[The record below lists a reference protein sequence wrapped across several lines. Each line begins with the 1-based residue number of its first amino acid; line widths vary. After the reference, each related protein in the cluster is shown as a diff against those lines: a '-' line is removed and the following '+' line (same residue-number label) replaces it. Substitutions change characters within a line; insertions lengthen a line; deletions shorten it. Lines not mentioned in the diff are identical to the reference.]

1 MSTTAG
7 TKVGGAGGGGGVR
20 ARQVV
25 LLVMTLALFGAAGAI
40 AWPKIRQR
48 MLPYEQRLAED
59 AAAWIERVTPT
70 VRSDPRFAGIVLEF
84 RPATRDVGAAIVATG
99 TIERPAEM
107 IALDTLLN
115 SLNPNAPVELKPTL
129 RKKDAEQ

>member
-1 MSTTAG
+1 VGTTAG
-7 TKVGGAGGGGGVR
+7 TGPGGGR
-20 ARQVV
+20 ARQLV
-25 LLVMTLALFGAAGAI
+25 LLVVTLALFVAAGVI

-59 AAAWIERVTPT
+59 AAAWIERATPT
-70 VRSDPRFAGIVLEF
+70 MRSDPRFAGIVLEF
-84 RPATRDVGAAIVATG
+84 RPAKAEEGAAIVATG
-99 TIERPAEM
+99 TTERPADM

-129 RKKDAEQ
+129 KKKSAEE